1 MGELKKNKFKKKACI
16 RLLLKNLSAPI
27 SLTRLH
33 SQRARQLAWYAFN
46 SLGTSAGLGSNEKK
60 KKKQQNKYTNENLY
74 EKVRELSETIHTQ
87 NTKPRKIYT
96 GERKEKKKKKSH
108 WKLLPLKWK
117 RKYLCPLL
125 RSNSMESNTTKP
137 PKFIDKLRSIPN
149 SCQDCLNANCRRR
162 QSEHTA
168 RMKCFTG
175 ARMQAQQAPILP
187 EKHR

>member
-96 GERKEKKKKKSH
+96 GERKEKKKKNH
-108 WKLLPLKWK
+108 TENCFLLNEK
-117 RKYLCPLL
+117 
-125 RSNSMESNTTKP
+125 ETTCVLFWDQTPWNLTPQNP
-137 PKFIDKLRSIPN
+137 PSL
-149 SCQDCLNANCRRR
+149 
-162 QSEHTA
+162 
-168 RMKCFTG
+168 
-175 ARMQAQQAPILP
+175 
-187 EKHR
+187 